1 MVIKMTKY
9 SFILLSEM
17 TDTFLNQ
24 IQELGVMDITR
35 SVKPIDAD
43 SSAMLEKAAELKQT
57 VTFLKTVDYSGE
69 ADVDAIV
76 QASKQCTVADNPA
89 QRVRILR
96 NRLAE
101 LEAQTASLER
111 EKHSRLPW
119 GEFDSHKLEAVA
131 QQGLDMHYYMVPKKK
146 FDPQWEQ
153 LHPLQ
158 VVEDD
163 GKNVWFVTVSEKGED
178 YRFPVDEIPAPG
190 GSASECDHKMA
201 ELSREI
207 VLCKAELLRQREAIT
222 TLEQEYGK
230 GLSDLD
236 LYLAKCNT
244 ESAAEGKLSLVV
256 GFAPTEED
264 ARLETALDAMD
275 VYYLKEP
282 ATVADNP
289 PVKLKNRWFGRMF
302 EVLTGMYG
310 QPVYNE
316 FDPTPILA
324 PFFLLFFAMCMGDA
338 GYGIILY
345 IIGCFLKGK
354 DGGLA
359 KSWRLIKV
367 LGVGTF
373 VVGIL
378 LGTFFGID
386 LYNASWVPEWLK
398 RCMIKGTVAGF
409 DVQMILALGIG
420 VFHICL
426 AMVIKAI
433 NNTRRFGFKESTSVW
448 GWTLLI
454 VGGVIVA
461 AATMLLHLPMNVV
474 KWVVIALAAVSALG
488 IFIFNKV
495 GRNPLLNIGAGLWDT
510 YQMVSGLLGDVLS
523 YIRLFA
529 LGLAGGMLGAAFNNL
544 AMMILGSHPTYEW
557 VFFIIV
563 LVIGHGLNLAMS
575 CLGAFVHPLRLTF
588 VEFFKNSGYEGKGV
602 AYHPLKNN

>member
-9 SFILLSEM
+9 SFILLSGD
-17 TDTFLNQ
+17 TDAFLNR
-24 IQELGVMDITR
+24 IQELGVIDVTR
-35 SVKPIDAD
+35 SAKPIDAD
-43 SSAMLEKAAELKQT
+43 SSAMLDKAMDLKQT
-57 VTFLKTVDYSGE
+57 VTFLKNVDYS
-69 ADVDAIV
+69 ADSHVDDIV
-76 QASKQCTVADNPA
+76 SATKDFKLADQPA
-89 QRVRILR
+89 LRVSQLR
-96 NRLAE
+96 NHLGE
-101 LEAQTASLER
+101 LESRMVALSR
-111 EKHSRLPW
+111 EKAARLPW
-119 GEFDSHKLEAVA
+119 GEFDKDKLEALA
-131 QQGLDMHYYMVPKKK
+131 TQGYDLHYYKVDRKK
-146 FDPQWEQ
+146 FDPKWGEMV
-153 LHPLQ
+153 PLQ
-158 VVEDD
+158 VIEDD
-163 GKNVWFVTVSEKGED
+163 GSNLWFVTVAERGSDYVFPIPEMEAPAGSSADSE
-178 YRFPVDEIPAPG
+178 A
-190 GSASECDHKMA
+190 KMA
-201 ELSREI
+201 LVEQEMIR
-207 VLCKAELLRQREAIT
+207 CKAELLRQRDAIT
-222 TLEQEYGK
+222 TMEQEYSK
-230 GLSDLD
+230 ELSDLD
-236 LYLAKCNT
+236 LYLAKNT
-244 ESAAEGKLSLVV
+244 TETAADGMLSLIV
-256 GFAPTEED
+256 GFAPTEDD
-264 ARLETALDAMD
+264 AKLAGELDKLD
-275 VYYLKEP
+275 VVYLQEP
-282 ATVADNP
+282 AKVEDNP
-289 PVKLKNRWFGRMF
+289 PIKLKNRWFGRMF

-324 PFFLLFFAMCMGDA
+324 PFFLLFFSMCMGDA

-359 KSWRLIKV
+359 KSWRLIKA

-373 VVGIL
+373 VVGIF

-426 AMVIKAI
+426 AMIIKAI
-433 NNTRRFGFKESTSVW
+433 NNTRRFGFKESISIW

-461 AATMLLHLPMNVV
+461 AATLLLNLPMTVV
-474 KWVVIALAAVSALG
+474 KWIVIALAAVSALG

-544 AMMILGSHPTYEW
+544 AKMILGTHPTYEW

-563 LVIGHGLNLAMS
+563 LLIGHGLNLAMS

>member
-57 VTFLKTVDYSGE
+57 VTFLKTVDYSEE
-69 ADVDAIV
+69 AEVEAIV
-76 QASKQCTVADNPA
+76 QASKQCAVADNPA
-89 QRVRILR
+89 QRVRTLR

-101 LEAQTASLER
+101 LEAQTVALER
-111 EKHSRLPW
+111 EKHARLPW
-119 GEFDSHKLEAVA
+119 GECDSHKLEAIT
-131 QQGLDMHYYMVPKKK
+131 QQGLWIHYYMVAKKK
-146 FDPQWEQ
+146 FDPQWEN
-153 LHPLQ
+153 LYPLQ

-163 GKNVWFVTVSEKGED
+163 GKNVWFVTVSEKGKD
-178 YRFPVDEIPAPG
+178 YAFPVEEVPAPC
-190 GSASECDHKMA
+190 GSASDCDHEMA
-201 ELSREI
+201 KLNQEI
-207 VLCKAELLRQREAIT
+207 VQCKAELLRQREAIT
-222 TLEQEYGK
+222 TLEQEYNQ

-236 LYLAKCNT
+236 LYLAKSNT
-244 ESAAEGKLSLVV
+244 ESAAEGKLSLIV

-264 ARLETALDAMD
+264 ARLATALDQMD
-275 VYYLKEP
+275 VYYMKEP

-426 AMVIKAI
+426 AMIIKAI
-433 NNTRRFGFKESTSVW
+433 NNTRRFGFKASTSIW

-461 AATMLLHLPMNVV
+461 AATLLLNLPMTVV
-474 KWVVIALAAVSALG
+474 KWIVIALAAVSALG

-563 LVIGHGLNLAMS
+563 LIIGHGLNLAMS

-588 VEFFKNSGYEGKGV
+588 VEFFKNSGYEGKG
-602 AYHPLKNN
+602 AKYNPLKSN